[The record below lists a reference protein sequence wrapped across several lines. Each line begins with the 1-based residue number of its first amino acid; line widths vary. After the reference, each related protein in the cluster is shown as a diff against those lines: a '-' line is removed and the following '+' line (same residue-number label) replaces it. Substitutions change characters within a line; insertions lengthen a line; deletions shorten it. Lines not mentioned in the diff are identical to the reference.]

1 MIVREELLKDKS
13 WAALTRILVKNME
26 NPERG
31 LVLRLDVT
39 VRYGTNIPEAVRAAQ
54 DRIKTQ
60 VEYMTWMTV
69 TDVDIYVR
77 NIVAEAKG

>member
-1 MIVREELLKDKS
+1 MIVREELLKDKA
-13 WAALTRILVKNME
+13 WAALTRISVKNME

-39 VRYGTNIPEAVRAAQ
+39 VRYGANIPGAVRTAQ

-69 TDVDIYVR
+69 SEVDIYVKS
-77 NIVAEAKG
+77 IVPETKG